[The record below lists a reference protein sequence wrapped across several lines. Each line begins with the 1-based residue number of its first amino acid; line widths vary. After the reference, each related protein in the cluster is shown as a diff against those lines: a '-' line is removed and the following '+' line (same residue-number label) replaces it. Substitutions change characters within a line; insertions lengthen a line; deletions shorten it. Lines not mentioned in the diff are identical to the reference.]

1 MDSTK
6 TEKYGVARNGE
17 LLDRLYDT
25 VVDARRQHAH
35 ISQTMESIGLAPDVD
50 LVSTV
55 ETVTYSKLKVIVD
68 PEPEQPAEDT
78 DTTSD
83 DTEQSA

>member
-1 MDSTK
+1 MDKTT

-25 VVDARRQHAH
+25 EGEARQQYAH
-35 ISQTMESIGLAPDVD
+35 ITQTMEGIGLTPDVD
-50 LVSTV
+50 LVTTT

-78 DTTSD
+78 DTTD
-83 DTEQSA
+83 PDTEQSA